1 MKYNFTKMHGAGNDY
16 VYINC
21 FETEVDDP
29 NALSILLADRH
40 KGIGGDGLVL
50 ICPSEAADA
59 KMRMFN
65 LDGSEGMM
73 CGNAIRCVSKFIYDN
88 NIARK
93 DTVTIE
99 TKSGVKTISIRSE
112 NGRFISASVDM
123 GKAVLIPR
131 DIPMSVDGESFISQ
145 PVEAAGKT
153 YLCTAVSMGN
163 PHCITFVDSV
173 DDIELE
179 KIGPL
184 FENHPLFPD
193 RVNTEFIRIIDR
205 NNIEMRVWERGS
217 GETLACG
224 TGSCAAVVASVLNG
238 YADMDSPVNV
248 HLRGGILT
256 DTYRK
261 DGTVIMEG
269 SATKVFEGVVDTD
282 EVADGI

>member
-21 FETEVDDP
+21 FETKVDDP

-50 ICPSEAADA
+50 ICPSEVADA

-99 TKSGVKTISIRSE
+99 TKSGIKTISIRSE

>member
-99 TKSGVKTISIRSE
+99 TKSGIKTISIRSE

>member
-99 TKSGVKTISIRSE
+99 TKSGIKTISIRSE

-173 DDIELE
+173 DDIDVE